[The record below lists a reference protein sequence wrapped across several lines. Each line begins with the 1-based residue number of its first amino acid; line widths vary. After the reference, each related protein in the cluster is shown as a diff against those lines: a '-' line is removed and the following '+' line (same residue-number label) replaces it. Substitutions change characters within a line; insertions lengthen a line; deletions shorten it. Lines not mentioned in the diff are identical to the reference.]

1 MKSIQLLMEPLLLA
15 LLVLRVDGFTP
26 FDTRRSVRELGF
38 QSHVQAKTS
47 FNVEEVQTTIKS
59 YSFRDWNL
67 TYRHKELPNRRY
79 KKDKGSSIQSL
90 QKQDSS
96 SKTTVI
102 LIHPVGIG
110 INSWFWRKLMDTW
123 QDDDDQSFD
132 IIAPDLIGC
141 GISNGGDAWD
151 QSIQPLSFPLG
162 WVQGIE
168 PLLPTSGKCLVVVQG
183 GLAPVGVLLAARHP
197 NIVTNLVLC
206 SPPTYQEMTTA
217 VPESELERNFRF
229 LTDPRTANPAFW
241 ILEQQWAVRFFSNTF
256 LFANPCDDEWVQ
268 QAMVGTQ
275 SAEGISAA
283 LVRNPVAAFN
293 AGFCQHRSFEE
304 ELTTLTQ
311 PTLIL
316 SGRADKRD
324 RQGYVDAMQDC
335 TWAQMPNC
343 CNVLPWEDPVQVRQ
357 AIQEFADFHNGRI
370 QV

>member
-1 MKSIQLLMEPLLLA
+1 MVPLLLA
-15 LLVLRVDGFTP
+15 LLVLHGNGFTP
-26 FDTRRSVRELGF
+26 FVTRSSLREQRF
-38 QSHVQAKTS
+38 QSHVKAKTS
-47 FNVEEVQTTIKS
+47 LNAEEDQAKIES

-67 TYRHKELPNRRY
+67 TYRHKVLPKRRN
-79 KKDKGSSIQSL
+79 KTDKGWKSSILSL
-90 QKQDSS
+90 QKREPTT
-96 SKTTVI
+96 KATVI

-110 INSWFWRKLMDTW
+110 INSWFWRKLIDTW
-123 QDDDDQSFD
+123 QNDDDQSFD

-151 QSIQPLSFPLG
+151 PSLQPLSFPLG

-168 PLLPTSGKCLVVVQG
+168 PLLPTSGKCIVVAQG

-229 LTDPRTANPAFW
+229 LTDPLTANPAFW
-241 ILEQQWAVRFFSNTF
+241 ILEQQWAVRFFSNAF

-268 QAMVGTQ
+268 QAMAGTQ
-275 SAEGISAA
+275 SAEGKPAK

-316 SGRADKRD
+316 SGREDKRD

-335 TWAQMPNC
+335 TWAQLTNC
-343 CNVLPWEDPVQVRQ
+343 CNVLPWEDPVQVQQ
-357 AIQEFADFHNGRI
+357 AIQEFTSFPNRLS